1 MATRGSHKHKR
12 RSSRSGDWRRSA
24 LGAQV
29 SALPVSAG
37 DRKRFDWG
45 SWGCGRPGF
54 GCACSLPP
62 IAAGSASGRTGQGPG
77 GSPVGVAGAV
87 GVLDA
92 AAWELIMPAV
102 GAGSRRVRRVEVSG
116 SGVLPSCA
124 GDLAVDR
131 PGQEEGQPALPGCSG
146 LGRCPGDK
154 MIDWLSPPWGVRPL
168 SLIRPPARPLLRAQR
183 PAAADSGSRELA
195 AVVPSSGACGCGIPA
210 RPACHRGLVTMEL

>member
-1 MATRGSHKHKR
+1 MSWSTQR
-12 RSSRSGDWRRSA
+12 RMEYSA
-24 LGAQV
+24 LTGLGMGSLTSDSGSQHPHARLDARQPIAECDRVAV
-29 SALPVSAG
+29 SNARTEPPYLYRPVIASGSIGGPGGVVALVLGVPAP
-37 DRKRFDWG
+37 
-45 SWGCGRPGF
+45 C
-54 GCACSLPP
+54 PP

-154 MIDWLSPPWGVRPL
+154 MIDWLSPPWG
-168 SLIRPPARPLLRAQR
+168 
-183 PAAADSGSRELA
+183 
-195 AVVPSSGACGCGIPA
+195 CG
-210 RPACHRGLVTMEL
+210 RSV